1 MEKITKLIEQEIEK
15 YVDERVAENERKM
28 TVTLEHISKT
38 YDISLQQLMRDVSLD
53 SQDTVTQCLGLTKS
67 KKRCPFAGK
76 HDGYCAKHKDQRPKV
91 SVLKASPSQAVI
103 QAHTHTLPPMF
114 LAGCPVCDESLKKR
128 TSKVE
133 SIFNS
138 QNIWLNS

>member
-1 MEKITKLIEQEIEK
+1 MEKITKIIEQEIEK
-15 YVDERVAENERKM
+15 YVEERVAENERKM

-53 SQDTVTQCLGLTKS
+53 NSESVSQCLGLTKQ
-67 KKRCPFAGK
+67 KKRCPYNGK
-76 HDGYCAKHKDQRPKV
+76 HNGYCAKHKDQRPKV
-91 SVLKASPSQAVI
+91 VALKTSPSQAVI
-103 QAHTHTLPPMF
+103 NQHTHTLPPMF

-138 QNIWLNS
+138 QNI

>member
-1 MEKITKLIEQEIEK
+1 
-15 YVDERVAENERKM
+15 
-28 TVTLEHISKT
+28 
-38 YDISLQQLMRDVSLD
+38 
-53 SQDTVTQCLGLTKS
+53 
-67 KKRCPFAGK
+67 
-76 HDGYCAKHKDQRPKV
+76 
-91 SVLKASPSQAVI
+91 
-103 QAHTHTLPPMF
+103 MF